1 MDNKLIKDQFFQML
15 RIRKV
20 ELKISELYPEEEMR
34 CPVHLSVGQEAVA
47 VGVCSALQKKD
58 IALSAHRSHAHYLA
72 KGGDLKSMLA
82 ELYGKKTG
90 CAEGKGGSMHLIDL
104 EAGLIAAVP
113 IVGSTIPI
121 AVGSAWGNMMQDK
134 SVTTAVFFGEGATET
149 GVFHES
155 LGFASLHNMPMIF
168 VCENNLYS
176 VYSSLKVR
184 QSNKRNNI
192 KIAEGHGIVSLKG
205 EVNDVSRVYGV
216 IKESISIIK
225 KQKGPVYVEFDTY
238 RWLEHCGPNDD
249 DHLGYRKDKEVKKW
263 KTNCPI
269 EKTKDYLLNNKL
281 ADEKEIQTVSLELD
295 DEIEEAFELAKTS
308 TFLDKKHLYT
318 SIYSD

>member
-176 VYSSLKVR
+176 VYSSLEVR

-192 KIAEGHGIVSLKG
+192 KIAEAQAIVSLKAQ
-205 EVNDVSRVYGV
+205 VNDVSSVYGV

-281 ADEKEIQTVSLELD
+281 ADEKEIQTVSQELD
-295 DEIEEAFELAKTS
+295 DEIEEAFEFAKTS
-308 TFLDKKHLYT
+308 PFLDKKHLYT

>member
-134 SVTTAVFFGEGATET
+134 SVTTAVFFGEGAAET

-176 VYSSLKVR
+176 VYSSLEVR

-205 EVNDVSRVYGV
+205 EGNDVSSVYGV

-249 DHLGYRKDKEVKKW
+249 DHLRYRKDKEVKKW
-263 KTNCPI
+263 KINCPI

-281 ADEKEIQTVSLELD
+281 ADEKEIQTVSQELD
-295 DEIEEAFELAKTS
+295 DEIEEAFEFAKTS
-308 TFLDKKHLYT
+308 PFLDKKHLYT

>member
-176 VYSSLKVR
+176 VYSSLEVR

-205 EVNDVSRVYGV
+205 EGNDVSSVYGV

-263 KTNCPI
+263 KINCTGRN
-269 EKTKDYLLNNKL
+269 KRSKDNGKNK
-281 ADEKEIQTVSLELD
+281 
-295 DEIEEAFELAKTS
+295 
-308 TFLDKKHLYT
+308 
-318 SIYSD
+318 

>member
-176 VYSSLKVR
+176 VYSSLEVR

-205 EVNDVSRVYGV
+205 EGNDVSSVYGV

-263 KTNCPI
+263 KINCPI

-281 ADEKEIQTVSLELD
+281 ADEKEIQTVSLEID
-295 DEIEEAFELAKTS
+295 DEIEEAFEFAKTS
-308 TFLDKKHLYT
+308 PFLDKKHLYT

>member
-1 MDNKLIKDQFFQML
+1 
-15 RIRKV
+15 
-20 ELKISELYPEEEMR
+20 
-34 CPVHLSVGQEAVA
+34 
-47 VGVCSALQKKD
+47 
-58 IALSAHRSHAHYLA
+58 
-72 KGGDLKSMLA
+72 MLA

-176 VYSSLKVR
+176 VYSSLEVR

-205 EVNDVSRVYGV
+205 EGNDVSSVYGV

-295 DEIEEAFELAKTS
+295 DEIEEAFEFAKTS
-308 TFLDKKHLYT
+308 PFLDKKHLYT

>member
-176 VYSSLKVR
+176 VYSSLEVR

-205 EVNDVSRVYGV
+205 EGNDVSSVYGV

-225 KQKGPVYVEFDTY
+225 KQKGPVYVECDTY

-263 KTNCPI
+263 KINCHI

-295 DEIEEAFELAKTS
+295 DEIEEAFEFAKTS
-308 TFLDKKHLYT
+308 PFLDKKHLYT

>member
-1 MDNKLIKDQFFQML
+1 MDHKLIKDQFFQML

-47 VGVCSALQKKD
+47 VGVCSALQRKD

-72 KGGDLKSMLA
+72 KGGNLKSMLA

-121 AVGSAWGNMMQDK
+121 AVGSAWGNMMQNK
-134 SVTTAVFFGEGATET
+134 NVTTAVFFGEGATET

-176 VYSSLKVR
+176 VYSSLEVR
-184 QSNKRNNI
+184 QSNKRDNI

-205 EVNDVSRVYGV
+205 KGNDVSSVYSV

-249 DHLGYRKDKEVKKW
+249 DHLGYRKNKEVKKW

-269 EKTKDYLLNNKL
+269 EKTKDYLLNNNL
-281 ADEKEIQTVSLELD
+281 ADEQEIQRVSQEID
-295 DEIEEAFELAKTS
+295 DEIGEAFEFAKTS
-308 TFLDKKHLYT
+308 PFLDKKHLYT

>member
-176 VYSSLKVR
+176 VYSSLEVR

-205 EVNDVSRVYGV
+205 EGNDVSSVYGV

-263 KTNCPI
+263 KINCPI

-281 ADEKEIQTVSLELD
+281 VDEKEIQTVSLELD
-295 DEIEEAFELAKTS
+295 DEIEEAFEFAKTS
-308 TFLDKKHLYT
+308 PFLDKKHLYT

>member
-176 VYSSLKVR
+176 VYSSLEVR

-205 EVNDVSRVYGV
+205 EGNDVSSVYGV

-249 DHLGYRKDKEVKKW
+249 DHLRYRKDKEVKKW
-263 KTNCPI
+263 KINCPI

-295 DEIEEAFELAKTS
+295 DEIEAAFEFAKTS
-308 TFLDKKHLYT
+308 PFLDKKHLYT

>member
-134 SVTTAVFFGEGATET
+134 SVTTAVFFGEGAAET

-176 VYSSLKVR
+176 VYSSLEVR

-205 EVNDVSRVYGV
+205 EGNDVSSVYGV

-263 KTNCPI
+263 KINCPI

-281 ADEKEIQTVSLELD
+281 ADEKEIQTVSQELD
-295 DEIEEAFELAKTS
+295 DEIEEAFEFAKTS
-308 TFLDKKHLYT
+308 PFLDKKHLYT

>member
-176 VYSSLKVR
+176 VYSSLEVR

-205 EVNDVSRVYGV
+205 EGNDVSSVYGV

-263 KTNCPI
+263 KINCPI

-295 DEIEEAFELAKTS
+295 DEIEEAFEFAKTS
-308 TFLDKKHLYT
+308 PFLDKKHLYT

>member
-176 VYSSLKVR
+176 VYSSLEVR

-205 EVNDVSRVYGV
+205 EGNDVSSVYGV

-249 DHLGYRKDKEVKKW
+249 DHLRYRKDKEVKKW
-263 KTNCPI
+263 KINCPI

-281 ADEKEIQTVSLELD
+281 ADEKEIQTVSQELD
-295 DEIEEAFELAKTS
+295 DEIEEAFEFAKTS
-308 TFLDKKHLYT
+308 PFLDKKHLYT

>member
-1 MDNKLIKDQFFQML
+1 MDKKTLKDQFFQML

-20 ELKISELYPEEEMR
+20 ELKISELYSEEEMR

-47 VGVCSALQKKD
+47 VGVCSALEKKD

-72 KGGDLKSMLA
+72 KGGNLKKMLA

-134 SVTTAVFFGEGATET
+134 SVKTTVFFGEGATET

-155 LGFASLHNMPMIF
+155 LGFASLHEMPMIF
-168 VCENNLYS
+168 ICENNLYS
-176 VYSSLKVR
+176 VYSPLEVR
-184 QSNKRNNI
+184 QSSKRDNI
-192 KIAEGHGIVSLKG
+192 KIAEGHGIISLKG
-205 EVNDVSRVYGV
+205 EGNDVYSVYSV
-216 IKESISIIK
+216 IKEAINIIE
-225 KQKGPVYVEFDTY
+225 KQQGPVYVEFDTY

-249 DHLGYRKDKEVKKW
+249 DHLGYRNDKEITSW
-263 KTNCPI
+263 KNNCPI
-269 EKTKDYLLNNKL
+269 EKTKVYLLSNDL
-281 ADEKEIQTVSLELD
+281 VDEKEIEKISLQID
-295 DEIEEAFELAKTS
+295 DEIRQAFDFAKS
-308 TFLDKKHLYT
+308 SPFLEKKHLYT

>member
-176 VYSSLKVR
+176 VYSSLEVR

-205 EVNDVSRVYGV
+205 EGNDVSSVYGV

-249 DHLGYRKDKEVKKW
+249 DHLRYRKDKEVKKW
-263 KTNCPI
+263 KINCPI

-295 DEIEEAFELAKTS
+295 DEIEEAFEFAKTS
-308 TFLDKKHLYT
+308 PFLDKKHLYT

>member
-1 MDNKLIKDQFFQML
+1 
-15 RIRKV
+15 
-20 ELKISELYPEEEMR
+20 
-34 CPVHLSVGQEAVA
+34 
-47 VGVCSALQKKD
+47 
-58 IALSAHRSHAHYLA
+58 
-72 KGGDLKSMLA
+72 MLA

-176 VYSSLKVR
+176 VYSSLEVR

-205 EVNDVSRVYGV
+205 EGNDVSSVYGV
-216 IKESISIIK
+216 I
-225 KQKGPVYVEFDTY
+225 
-238 RWLEHCGPNDD
+238 
-249 DHLGYRKDKEVKKW
+249 
-263 KTNCPI
+263 
-269 EKTKDYLLNNKL
+269 
-281 ADEKEIQTVSLELD
+281 
-295 DEIEEAFELAKTS
+295 
-308 TFLDKKHLYT
+308 
-318 SIYSD
+318 

>member
-176 VYSSLKVR
+176 VYSSLEVR

-205 EVNDVSRVYGV
+205 EGNDVSSVYGV

-281 ADEKEIQTVSLELD
+281 ADEKEIQTVSQELD
-295 DEIEEAFELAKTS
+295 DEIELVQLSSSPEGVCYQKEKLCEW
-308 TFLDKKHLYT
+308 
-318 SIYSD
+318 

>member
-176 VYSSLKVR
+176 VYSSLEVR

-205 EVNDVSRVYGV
+205 EGNDVSSVYGV

-263 KTNCPI
+263 KINCPI

-281 ADEKEIQTVSLELD
+281 ADEKEIQTVSQELD
-295 DEIEEAFELAKTS
+295 DEIEEAFEFAKTS
-308 TFLDKKHLYT
+308 PFLDKKHLYT

>member
-1 MDNKLIKDQFFQML
+1 ML

-176 VYSSLKVR
+176 VYSSLEVR

-205 EVNDVSRVYGV
+205 EGNDVSSVYGV

-281 ADEKEIQTVSLELD
+281 ADEKEIQTVSQELD
-295 DEIEEAFELAKTS
+295 DEIEEAFEFAKTS
-308 TFLDKKHLYT
+308 PFLDKKHLYT

>member
-1 MDNKLIKDQFFQML
+1 MDTKLIKDQFFQML

-121 AVGSAWGNMMQDK
+121 AVGSAWGNMMQNK
-134 SVTTAVFFGEGATET
+134 NVTTAVFFGEGATET

-176 VYSSLKVR
+176 VYSSLEVR
-184 QSNKRNNI
+184 QSNKRDNI

-205 EVNDVSRVYGV
+205 KGNDVSSVYSV

-249 DHLGYRKDKEVKKW
+249 DHLGYRKNKEIKKW

-269 EKTKDYLLNNKL
+269 EKTKDYLLNNNL
-281 ADEKEIQTVSLELD
+281 ADEQEIQRVSQEID
-295 DEIEEAFELAKTS
+295 DEIGEAFEFAKTS
-308 TFLDKKHLYT
+308 PFLDKKHLYT

>member
-176 VYSSLKVR
+176 VYSSLEVR

-205 EVNDVSRVYGV
+205 EGNDVSSVYGV

-281 ADEKEIQTVSLELD
+281 ADEKEIQTVSQELD
-295 DEIEEAFELAKTS
+295 DEIEEAFEFAKTS
-308 TFLDKKHLYT
+308 PFLDKKHLYT

>member
-205 EVNDVSRVYGV
+205 EGNDVSSVYGV

-263 KTNCPI
+263 KINCPI

-295 DEIEEAFELAKTS
+295 DEIEEAFEFAKTS
-308 TFLDKKHLYT
+308 PFLDKKHLYT

>member
-168 VCENNLYS
+168 ENYS
-176 VYSSLKVR
+176 W
-184 QSNKRNNI
+184 
-192 KIAEGHGIVSLKG
+192 KIHV
-205 EVNDVSRVYGV
+205 
-216 IKESISIIK
+216 
-225 KQKGPVYVEFDTY
+225 
-238 RWLEHCGPNDD
+238 
-249 DHLGYRKDKEVKKW
+249 
-263 KTNCPI
+263 
-269 EKTKDYLLNNKL
+269 
-281 ADEKEIQTVSLELD
+281 
-295 DEIEEAFELAKTS
+295 
-308 TFLDKKHLYT
+308 
-318 SIYSD
+318 

>member
-205 EVNDVSRVYGV
+205 EGNDVSSVYGV

-263 KTNCPI
+263 KINCPI

-281 ADEKEIQTVSLELD
+281 ADEKEIQTVSQELD
-295 DEIEEAFELAKTS
+295 DEIEEAFEFAKTS
-308 TFLDKKHLYT
+308 PFLDKKHLYT

>member
-176 VYSSLKVR
+176 VYSSLEVR

-205 EVNDVSRVYGV
+205 EGNDVSSVYGV

-249 DHLGYRKDKEVKKW
+249 DHFGYRKDKEVKKW
-263 KTNCPI
+263 KINCPI

-281 ADEKEIQTVSLELD
+281 ADEKEIQTVSQELD
-295 DEIEEAFELAKTS
+295 DEIEEAFEFAKTS
-308 TFLDKKHLYT
+308 PFLDKKHLYT

>member
-176 VYSSLKVR
+176 VYSSLEVR

-205 EVNDVSRVYGV
+205 EGNDVSSVYGV

-295 DEIEEAFELAKTS
+295 DEIEEAFEFAKTS
-308 TFLDKKHLYT
+308 PFLDKKHLYT

>member
-121 AVGSAWGNMMQDK
+121 AVGSALGNMMQDK

-176 VYSSLKVR
+176 VYSSLEVR

-205 EVNDVSRVYGV
+205 EGNDVSSVYGV

-263 KTNCPI
+263 KINCPI

-281 ADEKEIQTVSLELD
+281 ADEKEIQTVSQELD
-295 DEIEEAFELAKTS
+295 DEIEEAFEFAKTS
-308 TFLDKKHLYT
+308 PFLDKKHLYT

>member
-1 MDNKLIKDQFFQML
+1 
-15 RIRKV
+15 
-20 ELKISELYPEEEMR
+20 MR

-72 KGGDLKSMLA
+72 KGGALKSKLA

-176 VYSSLKVR
+176 VYSSLEVR

-205 EVNDVSRVYGV
+205 EGNDVSSVYGV

-263 KTNCPI
+263 KINCPI

-295 DEIEEAFELAKTS
+295 DEIEEAFEFAKTS
-308 TFLDKKHLYT
+308 PFLDKKHLYT

>member
-176 VYSSLKVR
+176 VYSSLEVR

-205 EVNDVSRVYGV
+205 EGNDVSSVYGV

-281 ADEKEIQTVSLELD
+281 ADEKEIQTVSLEID
-295 DEIEEAFELAKTS
+295 DEIEEAFEFAKTS
-308 TFLDKKHLYT
+308 PFLDKKHLYT